1 MIVIYWLWRMG
12 MFLTGTAPR
21 RVSLAIAAAMGTSA
35 YYLMPMRRAIAKDN
49 FGHVLGKPPGDPE
62 VGRVARHALRN
73 YVCYLRDVMI
83 YPSLTTAELEERVTL
98 HTPEHFDQALAR
110 GKGAIIV
117 SAHFGNMD
125 LPSAILST
133 RFKPIAL
140 VSETLRPQELMD
152 YLTRIRGE
160 RNVNMHPYDRA
171 PRKII
176 EALKRNEMTAFL
188 IDFGVT
194 HHFDIHTVPVTF
206 FDTTTNFPSGPAQ
219 LSLLTGAP
227 ILVGYARVEGDG
239 QIHVYTNPP
248 LYVIH
253 TGNRKKDLQTTMQEV
268 ARRMEDFIRAAPD
281 QWYIF
286 RPMWKKEKT
295 ARFRFRARSAA

>member
-1 MIVIYWLWRMG
+1 
-12 MFLTGTAPR
+12 MFVSGAAPR
-21 RVSLAIAAAMGTSA
+21 RLSLAVAAAIGNSA
-35 YYLMPMRRAIAKDN
+35 YYLLPMRRAIAKDN
-49 FGHVLGKPPGDPE
+49 FAHVLGKPTSAPQ
-62 VGRVARHALRN
+62 VRRVARLALRN

-83 YPSLTTAELEERVTL
+83 YPSLSTQELEERITIQ
-98 HTPEHFDQALAR
+98 TAEHFEQALAA

-125 LPSAILST
+125 MPSAILAT

-140 VSETLRPQELMD
+140 VSETLRPQQLMD

-160 RNVNMHPYDRA
+160 RHVNMHPYDRA

-176 EALKRNEMTAFL
+176 EALKRNELTAFL

-206 FDTTTNFPSGPAQ
+206 FDTPTNFPSGPAQ
-219 LSLLTGAP
+219 LSMLTGAP
-227 ILVGYARVEGDG
+227 LIVGDAHMGEDRHIYV
-239 QIHVYTNPP
+239 QTCPP
-248 LYVIH
+248 LFVAR
-253 TGNRKKDLQTTMQEV
+253 TGNRQKDLQAAMQEV
-268 ARRMEDFIRAAPD
+268 ARRMENFIRAHPE

-286 RPMWKKEKT
+286 RPMWHKNGNED
-295 ARFRFRARSAA
+295 RHQQAALSSL